1 MRIKL
6 ITPAPAHTLNGNRV
20 TAVRWAQ
27 ILKQLGHQIA
37 MERRYDGGR
46 CDLMIALHARRSFE
60 SIRRFQS
67 ERPNLP
73 LIVVLTGTDLY
84 RDILTNP
91 HAQESL
97 KLATRLIVLQPM
109 GMAELPKRLQSK
121 TRVIYQSAARL
132 DGRVTRAKRAFTV
145 CVIGHLRPEKDPF
158 RTALAAGRLP
168 ASSRVRV
175 LHIGRALS
183 DKMKKRA
190 RAERARNPRYR
201 WLGELP
207 HWKTRR
213 LLAESHL
220 LALTSRIEGSSNVL
234 SEAIASSVPVIA
246 SRISGLMGTL
256 GEGYPGYFP
265 VGNTSALAHLLLKA
279 ESDPEFYDGL
289 KAYCARL
296 LPLVDPER
304 ERASWQ
310 QLLQEIEDR
319 R

>member
-20 TAVRWAQ
+20 TAVRWAR
-27 ILKQLGHQIA
+27 ILKGLGHRIA
-37 MERRYDGGR
+37 MEQRYDGGK
-46 CDLMIALHARRSFE
+46 CDVMIALHARRSFD
-60 SIRRFQS
+60 SIRRFRS
-67 ERPNLP
+67 ERPDSP

-84 RDILTNP
+84 RDILTNS

-97 KLATRLIVLQPM
+97 ELATRLIILQPL
-109 GMAELPKRLQSK
+109 GMVELAKHLQSK
-121 TRVIYQSAARL
+121 TRVIYQSAARVN
-132 DGRVTRAKRAFTV
+132 GRVTRAKQPFRV

-158 RTALAAGRLP
+158 RAALAARRLP
-168 ASSRVRV
+168 ATSRLRV

-183 DKMKKRA
+183 DKMKTRA
-190 RAERARNPRYR
+190 RAESARNPRYR

-213 LLAESHL
+213 LLAESDL
-220 LALTSRIEGSSNVL
+220 LVLTSRIEGSSNVL

-265 VGNTSALAHLLLKA
+265 VGDTSALAHLLLRA
-279 ESDPEFYDGL
+279 ESDPEFYPAL
-289 KAYCARL
+289 KAFCAPL

-304 ERASWQ
+304 ERTAWQ
-310 QLLQEIEDR
+310 QLLSELK
-319 R
+319 